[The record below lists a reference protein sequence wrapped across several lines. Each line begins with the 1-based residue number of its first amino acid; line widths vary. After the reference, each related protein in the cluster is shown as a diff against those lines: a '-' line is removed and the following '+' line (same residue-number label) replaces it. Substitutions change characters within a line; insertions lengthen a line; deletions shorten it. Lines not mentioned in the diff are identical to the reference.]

1 MRTHEFWRNRSGGV
15 WAVELVEGVVAGCC
29 GPLDASEIED
39 EFLPHLEYS
48 AREAEWIEAHRTEFE
63 LFEPA
68 RPYG

>member
-1 MRTHEFWRNRSGGV
+1 MKTYEFWRKRSGGV
-15 WAVELVEGVVAGCC
+15 WAVELVDGVVVRCC
-29 GPLDASEIED
+29 GPVDASQVED

-48 AREAEWIEAHRTEFE
+48 AHEAGRIEAHRAEFE